1 MIWCK
6 TGQTT
11 GQPTDQPTGQA
22 PIPYFEVSAKDGINV
37 NDAFE
42 TIARNALA
50 HSESFG
56 NEAGEMFGDGV
67 DDSVTLSQYK
77 SQTDNCAC

>member
-1 MIWCK
+1 VTQKRALTWCK
-6 TGQTT
+6 ST
-11 GQPTDQPTGQA
+11 QPPV
-22 PIPYFEVSAKDGINV
+22 PYFEVSAKDGVNV

-56 NEAGEMFGDGV
+56 SDTADMFGDGA
-67 DDSVTLSQYK
+67 DEGLSLSQYRAQ
-77 SQTDNCAC
+77 SDGCAC

>member
-1 MIWCK
+1 VTQKRALAWCK
-6 TGQTT
+6 TS
-11 GQPTDQPTGQA
+11 QPPV
-22 PIPYFEVSAKDGINV
+22 PYFEVSAKDGVNV

-56 NEAGEMFGDGV
+56 NDAADMFGDGA
-67 DDSVTLSQYK
+67 DEGLSLSQYRTQ
-77 SQTDNCAC
+77 SDGCAC

>member
-1 MIWCK
+1 ME
-6 TGQTT
+6 
-11 GQPTDQPTGQA
+11 A
-22 PIPYFEVSAKDGINV
+22 PIPYYEVSAKDGINV

-56 NEAGEMFGDGV
+56 SEAGVDYEPDDGV
-67 DDSVTLSQYK
+67 SLSQYK
-77 SQTDNCAC
+77 SNSDGCAC